1 MSTGVQAL
9 RAGWAR
15 RRFAWR
21 TRRFLPVLYRAAQAL
36 TGDDGDAED
45 LVHEAYLAAFRAYPK
60 LDIQALATLRPW
72 LLRMLTNCY
81 RDAYRRRERSPDLQ
95 LIVGQDGQGGVVELA
110 SGAVPEPLSQ
120 RRHKR
125 FLDAVDEALAALSP
139 EVRLVVVLS
148 FVEPLSQR
156 EIAAIAQCPVG
167 TVAARLSRG
176 RQILKAYLRDHVD
189 LPLRGV
195 PRTPGGLSES
205 DGRPA

>member
-1 MSTGVQAL
+1 VTPSILAL

-15 RRFAWR
+15 RTFAWR
-21 TRRFLPVLYRAAQAL
+21 TRRYLPLLYRAARAL
-36 TGDDGDAED
+36 TGEDGEAED
-45 LVHEAYLAAFRAYPK
+45 LVHDTYLAAFRAYPK
-60 LDIQALATLRPW
+60 LESQTLAAMRPW

-81 RDAYRRRERSPDLQ
+81 RDAYRRRVRAPDLH
-95 LIVGQDGQGGVVELA
+95 LIVRQDGRGDVVELA
-110 SGAVPEPLSQ
+110 AGAAPAPPPE

-139 EVRLVVVLS
+139 EVRLVVVLG
-148 FVEPLSQR
+148 FVESLSQR
-156 EIAAIAQCPVG
+156 EIAAVAQCPVG